1 MNIELFSFIRNS
13 KQSTMASWDATYDKY
28 RVKKLSRLTK
38 DTTEEEVKELY
49 KAWAATY
56 EKVISN
62 DASA

>member
-1 MNIELFSFIRNS
+1 
-13 KQSTMASWDATYDKY
+13 MASWDATYDKY